1 MCVFSEQD
9 GWMSIRVLRQQC
21 PSFAHPF
28 SLSLI
33 LLHPPPP
40 HNLSPCLLIDL
51 WAWHRR
57 RAKESFPSPIQRSHC
72 LLKHSLSH
80 LHEWMLLCCNK
91 WTIKKAGRQN
101 VITEHLNDLP
111 VKNHNLI
118 PLNLLFQVTFEI
130 QTLNSVFPQS
140 IRWTNIPQSVYWT
153 FTSQLSLK
161 CVMVFKTDRLTDRQR
176 ERLHNWPTDRYTDKQ
191 IDR

>member
-1 MCVFSEQD
+1 MVLCLNKLLTAHQPWCVYSTVRGGQEGCGAEGHVCINEIRLYLKCKSECVCVCVFSEQD
-9 GWMSIRVLRQQC
+9 GWMSIGVLRQQC
-21 PSFAHPF
+21 PSSAHPF
-28 SLSLI
+28 SVSLI

-57 RAKESFPSPIQRSHC
+57 RAKESFPSPIERSHC

-118 PLNLLFQVTFEI
+118 PLNLLF
-130 QTLNSVFPQS
+130 
-140 IRWTNIPQSVYWT
+140 
-153 FTSQLSLK
+153 
-161 CVMVFKTDRLTDRQR
+161 
-176 ERLHNWPTDRYTDKQ
+176 
-191 IDR
+191 

>member
-1 MCVFSEQD
+1 MYLRHCWGGQECCGAEGHVCINEIRLYLKCKSECVCVCFQSRMD
-9 GWMSIRVLRQQC
+9 GC
-21 PSFAHPF
+21 PSECWGSSVRPLLILFHF
-28 SLSLI
+28 LSSFFILLLHTIYRHVCSLI
-33 LLHPPPP
+33 CEP
-40 HNLSPCLLIDL
+40 
-51 WAWHRR
+51 WHRG
-57 RAKESFPSPIQRSHC
+57 RAKESFPSPIARSHC

-118 PLNLLFQVTFEI
+118 PLNLLFQFTFEI

-140 IRWTNIPQSVYWT
+140 IRWTNIP
-153 FTSQLSLK
+153 
-161 CVMVFKTDRLTDRQR
+161 
-176 ERLHNWPTDRYTDKQ
+176 
-191 IDR
+191 

>member
-1 MCVFSEQD
+1 MCVCVFSEQD
-9 GWMSIRVLRQQC
+9 GWMSIGVLRQQC

-57 RAKESFPSPIQRSHC
+57 RAKESIPSPIERIHC

-80 LHEWMLLCCNK
+80 LHEWMLLCFNK

-101 VITEHLNDLP
+101 VITKTLEWP
-111 VKNHNLI
+111 SSKKS
-118 PLNLLFQVTFEI
+118 Q
-130 QTLNSVFPQS
+130 LNSTELAVSGKFWNSDSQIS
-140 IRWTNIPQSVYWT
+140 FSTILSGEQ
-153 FTSQLSLK
+153 TSPNLFIGHL
-161 CVMVFKTDRLTDRQR
+161 D
-176 ERLHNWPTDRYTDKQ
+176 
-191 IDR
+191 I